1 MHSWLACVVNV
12 VDYFR
17 FDPSL
22 NKPHS
27 MFKVNLYVRTKIG
40 HTCIILAK
48 YADNMEYRRY
58 VETIYV
64 FQFIANGAYSVDT
77 FFFISGFLVSFI
89 YFRSNAKGKLEK
101 LSKGLNEFSAG
112 TLHFFGLLAYRFIRL
127 TVPYMYMLGVVA
139 VVMRY
144 LAHESVFDM
153 PANDAENC
161 PKYWWRNI
169 FYINTLFPVKDMV
182 RF

>member
-1 MHSWLACVVNV
+1 
-12 VDYFR
+12 
-17 FDPSL
+17 
-22 NKPHS
+22 
-27 MFKVNLYVRTKIG
+27 
-40 HTCIILAK
+40 
-48 YADNMEYRRY
+48 MEYRRY
-58 VETIYV
+58 VETIYA
-64 FQFIANGAYSVDT
+64 FQFIINGAFSVDT

-112 TLHFFGLLAYRFIRL
+112 TLHFIGLLAYRFIRL

-182 RF
+182 SFHIFCYVNKGNSKPFFSSACYGVGIWLMILNSTSLVPSS

>member
-1 MHSWLACVVNV
+1 ME
-12 VDYFR
+12 
-17 FDPSL
+17 
-22 NKPHS
+22 
-27 MFKVNLYVRTKIG
+27 IG

-58 VETIYV
+58 VETIYA

-112 TLHFFGLLAYRFIRL
+112 TLHFIGLLAYRFIRL

-182 RF
+182 SCEVFYKQTNV

>member
-1 MHSWLACVVNV
+1 
-12 VDYFR
+12 
-17 FDPSL
+17 
-22 NKPHS
+22 